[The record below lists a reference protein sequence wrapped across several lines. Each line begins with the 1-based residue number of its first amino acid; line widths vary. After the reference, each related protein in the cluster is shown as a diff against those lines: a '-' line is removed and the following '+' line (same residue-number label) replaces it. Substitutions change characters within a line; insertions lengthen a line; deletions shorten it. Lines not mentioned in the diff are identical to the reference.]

1 LSITLS
7 SYNSFHTCNL
17 KSSTSTG
24 LCFIIFHVYYAVSL
38 GFCCII
44 FLLSMR
50 LKAFILF
57 HFIEVSINNCYYFHF
72 IQVVI
77 LMVLS
82 LGASFCIVVLRFKW
96 VYLIYQPLQMHA
108 QAMLYWFSLSFF
120 TGCSKIR
127 FGRLYA

>member
-24 LCFIIFHVYYAVSL
+24 LCFIIFHVYYAVGL

-57 HFIEVSINNCYYFHF
+57 HSIEVSINNCYYFMAENLS
-72 IQVVI
+72 I
-77 LMVLS
+77 LSKLLS
-82 LGASFCIVVLRFKW
+82 W
-96 VYLIYQPLQMHA
+96 WY
-108 QAMLYWFSLSFF
+108 
-120 TGCSKIR
+120 
-127 FGRLYA
+127 